1 QSRRFAVQPVLR
13 AHCRAAE
20 IPAGRHVAVRAECEQ
35 LPAHQPLLVG
45 AHQRALGL
53 RQSNRGPARAHVRA
67 RGTARGESRGRR
79 RRQPVSRDRGVPGL
93 RLSRHGR
100 GPEAVRADL
109 GQRLRSGH
117 RPAAH
122 PGRGPAAA
130 ARIEAPGGS
139 VRRPLR
145 ACLHRGQGRGVRDLR
160 SGHQLLGAGTSAA
173 ESVAVPPWLRYK
185 ADTGQDKGKRLKFMV
200 RRTAVLWLG
209 AVLSLSACGGHKGAS
224 GEGAGA
230 KVLNLYIWSDYLAAN
245 TLSDFEKQTG
255 IKVNVAYFD
264 TNETLE
270 TKLLAGSSGY
280 DIVVPTASYFE
291 RQIKA
296 GVYLPLDK
304 SKLPNLKN
312 MDPQL
317 MAKVALHDPGN
328 AHGIIYMWGTNGIGY
343 NEKMI
348 KALMPDAPLDSWR
361 MVFDPA
367 VASKVAKC
375 GISVLDSPAEMMR
388 AVYSYLGK
396 DPNSQSPDDL
406 VQAEAVLT
414 KIRPYIR
421 NINSSE
427 YIEALANGDL
437 CLAVGYNGDVMQ
449 ARDRARDAN
458 KGVDIKYVV
467 PKEGSILW
475 FDMLAIPKDAPHPDS
490 ALAFMNYIMTP
501 QVIADISNFKR
512 YANGNLASQPLVL
525 PAVKDDPE
533 IYPPPEIRRK
543 LAVQLADSADQTRAI
558 TRVWQKFK
566 TGQ

>member
-1 QSRRFAVQPVLR
+1 MFS
-13 AHCRAAE
+13 
-20 IPAGRHVAVRAECEQ
+20 
-35 LPAHQPLLVG
+35 
-45 AHQRALGL
+45 
-53 RQSNRGPARAHVRA
+53 
-67 RGTARGESRGRR
+67 
-79 RRQPVSRDRGVPGL
+79 
-93 RLSRHGR
+93 
-100 GPEAVRADL
+100 
-109 GQRLRSGH
+109 
-117 RPAAH
+117 
-122 PGRGPAAA
+122 
-130 ARIEAPGGS
+130 
-139 VRRPLR
+139 
-145 ACLHRGQGRGVRDLR
+145 
-160 SGHQLLGAGTSAA
+160 
-173 ESVAVPPWLRYK
+173 
-185 ADTGQDKGKRLKFMV
+185 V
-200 RRTAVLWLG
+200 RRTAVLVLG
-209 AVLSLSACGGHKGAS
+209 CVLGLSACGDHKSAS
-224 GEGAGA
+224 GTESGPG
-230 KVLNLYIWSDYLAAN
+230 KVLNLYIWSDYLAPN

-255 IKVNVAYFD
+255 IKVHVAYFD
-264 TNETLE
+264 ANETLE

-317 MAKVALHDPGN
+317 MSKVALHDPDN

-343 NEKMI
+343 NEKLI
-348 KALMPDAPLDSWR
+348 RELMPDAPLDSWR

-375 GISVLDSPAEMMR
+375 GISVLDSPAEMLR
-388 AVYSYLGK
+388 GVYSYLGK

-406 VQAEAVLT
+406 AQAQAVLL

-449 ARDRARDAN
+449 ARDRAREAN
-458 KGVDIKYVV
+458 KGVEIKYTV

-475 FDMLAIPKDAPHPDS
+475 FDMLAIPKDAPDPDS
-490 ALAFMNYIMTP
+490 AYAFMNYIMTP
-501 QVIADISNFKR
+501 QVVADISNFKR
-512 YANGNLASQPLVL
+512 YANANAAAQPLVS
-525 PAVKDDPE
+525 ASVRDDPG
-533 IYPPPEIRRK
+533 IYPPPELRQK

>member
-1 QSRRFAVQPVLR
+1 MFS
-13 AHCRAAE
+13 
-20 IPAGRHVAVRAECEQ
+20 
-35 LPAHQPLLVG
+35 
-45 AHQRALGL
+45 
-53 RQSNRGPARAHVRA
+53 
-67 RGTARGESRGRR
+67 
-79 RRQPVSRDRGVPGL
+79 
-93 RLSRHGR
+93 
-100 GPEAVRADL
+100 
-109 GQRLRSGH
+109 
-117 RPAAH
+117 
-122 PGRGPAAA
+122 
-130 ARIEAPGGS
+130 
-139 VRRPLR
+139 
-145 ACLHRGQGRGVRDLR
+145 
-160 SGHQLLGAGTSAA
+160 
-173 ESVAVPPWLRYK
+173 
-185 ADTGQDKGKRLKFMV
+185 V
-200 RRTAVLWLG
+200 RRTAFLILGCVL
-209 AVLSLSACGGHKGAS
+209 ALSACGDRKSASGAGSAADKGAD
-224 GEGAGA
+224 GG
-230 KVLNLYIWSDYLAAN
+230 KVMNLYIWSDYLAAN
-245 TLSDFEKQTG
+245 TLPDFEKQTG
-255 IKVNVAYFD
+255 IKVHVAYFD
-264 TNETLE
+264 ANETLE

-296 GVYLPLDK
+296 GVYLTLDK

-328 AHGIIYMWGTNGIGY
+328 DHGIIYMWGTNGIGY
-343 NEKMI
+343 NEKMV
-348 KALMPDAPLDSWR
+348 KELMPDAPLDSWR

-396 DPNSQSPDDL
+396 DPNSQSADDL
-406 VQAEAVLT
+406 AQAEAVLL

-437 CLAVGYNGDVMQ
+437 CIAVGYNGDVMQ
-449 ARDRARDAN
+449 ARDRAREAN
-458 KGVDIKYVV
+458 KGIDIKYTV

-475 FDMLAIPKDAPHPDS
+475 FDMLAIPKDAPDPDS
-490 ALAFMNYIMTP
+490 AYAFMNYIMTP

-512 YANGNLASQPLVL
+512 YANGNAAAQPLVS
-525 PAVKDDPE
+525 ASVKDDPG
-533 IYPPPEIRRK
+533 IYPPVEQRQK

>member
-1 QSRRFAVQPVLR
+1 MF
-13 AHCRAAE
+13 
-20 IPAGRHVAVRAECEQ
+20 
-35 LPAHQPLLVG
+35 
-45 AHQRALGL
+45 
-53 RQSNRGPARAHVRA
+53 
-67 RGTARGESRGRR
+67 
-79 RRQPVSRDRGVPGL
+79 
-93 RLSRHGR
+93 
-100 GPEAVRADL
+100 
-109 GQRLRSGH
+109 
-117 RPAAH
+117 
-122 PGRGPAAA
+122 
-130 ARIEAPGGS
+130 S
-139 VRRPLR
+139 VRRMAILTLGCLLTLT
-145 ACLHRGQGRGVRDLR
+145 ACGERK
-160 SGHQLLGAGTSAA
+160 SGSNAPSGAS
-173 ESVAVPPWLRYK
+173 
-185 ADTGQDKGKRLKFMV
+185 ADTARAAADP
-200 RRTAVLWLG
+200 
-209 AVLSLSACGGHKGAS
+209 S
-224 GEGAGA
+224 
-230 KVLNLYIWSDYLAAN
+230 KVLNLYIWSDYLAAD
-245 TLSDFEKQTG
+245 TLSNFEQQTG
-255 IKVNVAYFD
+255 IKVHVAYFD

-280 DIVVPTASYFE
+280 DVVVPTASYFE

-296 GVYLPLDK
+296 GVYLTLDE

-328 AHGIIYMWGTNGIGY
+328 AHGVIYTWGTNGIGF

-348 KALMPDAPLDSWR
+348 RELMPNAPLDSWR

-375 GISVLDSPAEMMR
+375 GISVLDSPAEMLR
-388 AVYSYLGK
+388 AVYGYLGK

-406 VQAEAVLT
+406 VLAEAVLT

-437 CLAVGYNGDVMQ
+437 CIAVGYNGDVMQ
-449 ARDRARDAN
+449 ARDRAREAN
-458 KGVDIKYVV
+458 KGIDIKYVV

-475 FDMLAIPKDAPHPDS
+475 FDMLAVPKDAPHPDS
-490 ALAFMNYIMTP
+490 AYAYLNYIMTP

-512 YANGNLASQPLVL
+512 YANANLASQPLVL
-525 PAVKDDPE
+525 DAVKNDPG
-533 IYPPPEIRRK
+533 IYPPPELRQK

>member
-1 QSRRFAVQPVLR
+1 MLVLG
-13 AHCRAAE
+13 C
-20 IPAGRHVAVRAECEQ
+20 
-35 LPAHQPLLVG
+35 
-45 AHQRALGL
+45 
-53 RQSNRGPARAHVRA
+53 
-67 RGTARGESRGRR
+67 
-79 RRQPVSRDRGVPGL
+79 
-93 RLSRHGR
+93 
-100 GPEAVRADL
+100 
-109 GQRLRSGH
+109 
-117 RPAAH
+117 
-122 PGRGPAAA
+122 
-130 ARIEAPGGS
+130 
-139 VRRPLR
+139 
-145 ACLHRGQGRGVRDLR
+145 
-160 SGHQLLGAGTSAA
+160 
-173 ESVAVPPWLRYK
+173 
-185 ADTGQDKGKRLKFMV
+185 
-200 RRTAVLWLG
+200 VLT
-209 AVLSLSACGGHKGAS
+209 LSACGDRKNGSTAAPGSTDKAS
-224 GEGAGA
+224 AAADSGKA
-230 KVLNLYIWSDYLAAN
+230 LNLYIWSDYLAAD

-255 IKVNVAYFD
+255 IKVHVAYFD

-280 DIVVPTASYFE
+280 DVVVPTASYFE

-296 GVYLPLDK
+296 GVYLTLDK

-317 MAKVALHDPGN
+317 MAKVAQHDPGN

-343 NEKMI
+343 NEKMV
-348 KALMPDAPLDSWR
+348 KELMPDAPLDSWR

-367 VASKVAKC
+367 VASKLAKC

-406 VQAEAVLT
+406 VQAEAVLA

-437 CLAVGYNGDVMQ
+437 CIAVGYNGDVMQ
-449 ARDRARDAN
+449 ARDRAREAN
-458 KGVDIKYVV
+458 KGIDIKYVV

-475 FDMLAIPKDAPHPDS
+475 FDMLAIPKDAPDPDS
-490 ALAFMNYIMTP
+490 AYAYLNYIMTP
-501 QVIADISNFKR
+501 KVIADISNFKR
-512 YANGNLASQPLVL
+512 YANANAASEPLVL
-525 PAVKDDPE
+525 DSVRNDPG
-533 IYPPPEIRRK
+533 IYPPPEQRQK